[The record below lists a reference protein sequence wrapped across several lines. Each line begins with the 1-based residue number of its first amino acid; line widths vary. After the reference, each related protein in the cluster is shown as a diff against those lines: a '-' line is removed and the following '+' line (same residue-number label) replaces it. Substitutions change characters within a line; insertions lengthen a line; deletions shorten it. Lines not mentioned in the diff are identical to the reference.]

1 MEPSSTNWELD
12 SDEIASIAS
21 EDLHQH
27 RPNRWT
33 GAKSS
38 WRTIT
43 EEDRL
48 VWRSMK
54 QLQDRD
60 LAVHLYNTFALKRR
74 GRDAATAADLMV
86 QTDDGQQVVWAPP
99 KAWTAWPLK
108 HKQVHND
115 RLINSQHDEDERFTF
130 RRPELPLPSTE
141 LEEEL
146 SATILQ
152 TAKRR
157 FRRRKSKM
165 APRASIE
172 SVATPGEGGSDSP
185 GPSSREAS
193 AKPETE
199 DEDEDR
205 VAPGM
210 SGTPPATR
218 RRRLGPKTY
227 EPVVSA
233 NDDFSYEL
241 LRPSVRHILTQL
253 DTTLS
258 ILHSSRVTSLSYLSD
273 SSAEDESDS
282 QSSQKRPRGRPRTE
296 TQGAPHTTSP
306 DVNPVTTPSRRGRPR
321 KVHLPRE
328 DESHEE
334 MLLRIARE
342 SHRRLP
348 TTPKDQDA
356 AFEEWMRQDQDAA
369 FDEWIREGDETI
381 ERERSLSLKR
391 EASESLE
398 TENGDKDGG
407 KSPNGKL
414 ARWGL
419 RDWSDVLGAAALA
432 GFSSEAIARTTQRCA
447 NLFGEGMLMRKL
459 NEAPVSHGSG
469 FETVEYRPEP
479 IQLSRSLSDVD
490 DTSGEDE
497 DDLAQR
503 RVASRQASLARSSH
517 DRSSPESFRGRRSRS
532 RTPQSPATP
541 RSRSRSGS
549 AAGLFYCP
557 IPSCDRAAQGFTRK
571 PNLRRHLE
579 LIHQGQTEE
588 MDSDDEVAGAV
599 HVDGFLRPI
608 VPGRGWRGEDATM
621 RKRKRYYGRKA
632 TAGSRAG
639 SSELGGSSS

>member
-1 MEPSSTNWELD
+1 MEPTTANWELD

-48 VWRSMK
+48 VWHSMK

-60 LAVHLYNTFALKRR
+60 LAVHLYNSFALKRR
-74 GRDAATAADLMV
+74 GRDAKTAADLMV
-86 QTDDGQQVVWAPP
+86 QTDDGQQAVWVPP

-115 RLINSQHDEDERFTF
+115 RLINSQHDDDERFTF
-130 RRPELPLPSTE
+130 RKPEHPLPSTE

-146 SATILQ
+146 SATILR

-157 FRRRKSKM
+157 FRRRESKM
-165 APRASIE
+165 TRPSIE
-172 SVATPGEGGSDSP
+172 SAATPGESGNDAP

-199 DEDEDR
+199 DEDEKT
-205 VAPGM
+205 P
-210 SGTPPATR
+210 GTPSAAR
-218 RRRLGPKTY
+218 RRRSQPKTY

-233 NDDFSYEL
+233 NDDLSYNL
-241 LRPSVRHILTQL
+241 LRPSVRHILSQL

-258 ILHSSRVTSLSYLSD
+258 ILHNSRVTSLNYLSD
-273 SSAEDESDS
+273 SSTEDESDS
-282 QSSQKRPRGRPRTE
+282 QSGQKRPRGRPRT
-296 TQGAPHTTSP
+296 HTPSAVDKASP
-306 DVNPVTTPSRRGRPR
+306 VVNPAATPQRSGRPR
-321 KVHLPRE
+321 KIHVPNE
-328 DESHEE
+328 GESHEE

-348 TTPKDQDA
+348 PTPKDQDA
-356 AFEEWMRQDQDAA
+356 AFEEW
-369 FDEWIREGDETI
+369 IRKGDETT
-381 ERERSLSLKR
+381 ERERSLSVKR
-391 EASESLE
+391 EIAEGLE
-398 TENGDKDGG
+398 TEDDEKVGAKNL
-407 KSPNGKL
+407 NRRKL
-414 ARWGL
+414 AKWGL

-432 GFSSEAIARTTQRCA
+432 GFSSEAIARTTRRCA
-447 NLFGEGMLMRKL
+447 DLFGEGMLMRKL
-459 NEAPVSHGSG
+459 NEAPVSHGAG

-479 IQLSRSLSDVD
+479 IQLSRSLSD
-490 DTSGEDE
+490 TSSEDE
-497 DDLAQR
+497 PDHVQR
-503 RVASRQASLARSSH
+503 RVTSRQPSLARSSH
-517 DRSSPESFRGRRSRS
+517 DRSSPDSFRGRVSRS

-541 RSRSRSGS
+541 RSRSGS
-549 AAGLFYCP
+549 AVGLFYCP
-557 IPSCDRAAQGFTRK
+557 IPSCDRAVQGFTRK

-608 VPGRGWRGEDATM
+608 VPGRGWRGEDTM
-621 RKRKRYYGRKA
+621 IRKRKRYYGRKA
-632 TAGSRAG
+632 MAG
-639 SSELGGSSS
+639 SSELDGSSS